1 MKYGSAISQD
11 NYVDKGVVPARGEHS
26 RKPDEIYEHIEALAL
41 AKRHPGWDAWGN
53 EVNKFG
59 GAL

>member
-1 MKYGSAISQD
+1 MKYGSAISMDPPWPQD
-11 NYVDKGVVPARGEHS
+11 NYVDKGVVPA
-26 RKPDEIYEHIEALAL
+26 YEHIEALAL